1 MLLVLCCV
9 SLVVATTSKATSLE
23 EVFPELGLDVKSHVI
38 RAYEYQQDMF
48 PDLDRMKTRF
58 DFEQWINSLKRFS
71 AESKQNMPIVYVET
85 LPNGIVFIRVRGV
98 PRKVV
103 TEDVWRIGAD
113 DVTKLSY
120 RPPENHY
127 APQKYQIEK
136 MEIWRFDS
144 DSFKVGKETYEA
156 VFDDRCLNS
165 LLKLS
170 SKVVF
175 TKGKEIQRTVN

>member
-9 SLVVATTSKATSLE
+9 SSVIASTSEATSLE
-23 EVFPELGLDVKSHVI
+23 EVFPELGVNVKSHVI

-48 PDLDRMKTRF
+48 PDLDRMKKKF

-71 AESKQNMPIVYVET
+71 AESKQNMSIVYVET

-103 TEDVWRIGAD
+103 TEDVWRIGSD
-113 DVTKLSY
+113 DITKLCY
-120 RPPENHY
+120 RPSDNQY
-127 APQKYQIEK
+127 APEKHQVEK

-156 VFDDRCLNS
+156 VFDGRGLNS

-170 SKVVF
+170 SKIVF
-175 TKGKEIQRTVN
+175 VKGNEIQRTVN